1 MRFRLLRI
9 LLAVSL
15 AVPAVVSAAVPASA
29 WIPGRPDPFGEGVWG
44 ATRPHAT
51 RPLAPIEDNF
61 TVLGHLNLPGKSP
74 HGDVFFYDHGGD
86 VGKFAYVGTWAGD
99 CSATGVKIVD
109 VNDPSNPVL
118 VATASTGLGTSA
130 EDMVVRRVGDMDLMA
145 VGVQVCDKG
154 GRPGVALFDVTDPTQ
169 PEQVGFSRTPFGG
182 VHELDLVVQP
192 DGRALALLAVPFA
205 EVSDTFFGTEHG
217 GDFRI
222 VDVTDPANPVKLST
236 WGLVADSD
244 LPNRYGVPYSSQFQ
258 GLGLFNVTYDHS
270 VRAFDDGT
278 TAYVSYWD
286 AGVLKFDISDPA
298 APVLLGRT
306 TYPNLVE
313 GNAHSLTIFDSGG
326 QRYILQNDEV
336 ARPPSIFA
344 DPGAIVAVASSATAT
359 TAFEGLDEFWMP
371 AHIDNPVGGSVF
383 DAGDGCDEADY
394 VGASGMVALADTE
407 DPFYVE
413 VLGGG
418 KVSCR
423 IGHQAKLAS
432 GAGATVF
439 VSNLISPDAPYP
451 FPYGTPKAV
460 EAVTGMPVVQVSD
473 NDPLAAPIRA
483 ALALGTVTISIAP
496 TEAPWGF
503 IRVYREGAGT
513 DADGDGVTEFSQNGA
528 FSSLPYVTG
537 GPDTPAGD
545 WGVHNTEVLGDHA
558 YSSWYSHGIVALDL
572 ANPLAPA
579 NVGQFTPR
587 ASGLHADIFGKAK
600 YPMVWGVA
608 IDPATGTIYAS
619 DMRSGLWIV
628 QPEGDAIP

>member
-1 MRFRLLRI
+1 
-9 LLAVSL
+9 VT
-15 AVPAVVSAAVPASA
+15 
-29 WIPGRPDPFGEGVWG
+29 D
-44 ATRPHAT
+44 
-51 RPLAPIEDNF
+51 DF
-61 TVLGHLNLPGKSP
+61 TILGHLALPGKSP
-74 HGDVFFYDHGGD
+74 HADVLFYDHGGD
-86 VGKFAYVGTWAGD
+86 VGKFAYVGTWGGD

-109 VNDPSNPVL
+109 VNDPANPVL
-118 VATASTGLGTSA
+118 VTTASTGLGTAA

-154 GRPGVALFDVTDPTQ
+154 GRPGVALFDVSDPRQ
-169 PEQVGFSRTPFGG
+169 PEQVGFSRTPFRG
-182 VHELDLVVQP
+182 VHELDLVVRP

-205 EVSDTFFGTEHG
+205 EDSDTFFGTNHG

-258 GLGLFNVTYDHS
+258 GLGLFNVTFDHS

-278 TAYVSYWD
+278 TAYVSFWD

-306 TYPNLVE
+306 TYPSLVE

-336 ARPPSIFA
+336 SISA
-344 DPGAIVAVASSATAT
+344 DPGAIVAVASSATGT
-359 TAFEGLDEFWMP
+359 IAFEGLDEFWMP
-371 AHIDNPVGGSVF
+371 AHIDSPVGGSVL

-413 VLGGG
+413 FLGGG

-423 IGHQAKLAS
+423 IGRQAKLAS
-432 GAGATVF
+432 EAGATIF
-439 VSNLISPDAPYP
+439 VSNLVSPDPPYP
-451 FPYGTPKAV
+451 FPYDTPKAV

-483 ALALGTVTISIAP
+483 ALGSGTVTISIAP
-496 TEAPWGF
+496 TEAAWGF

-513 DADGDGVTEFSQNGA
+513 DADADGVTEFSQNGA

-572 ANPLAPA
+572 TNPLAPA
-579 NVGQFTPR
+579 LVGQFTPR

-628 QPEGDAIP
+628 QPEGDAAALP